1 MNFGPRYHLLDLGK
15 VGIWRKWRDMR
26 QGEDVGVRR
35 LQVMIEELLECSL
48 LRWKKEQL
56 EILCKYK

>member
-1 MNFGPRYHLLDLGK
+1 
-15 VGIWRKWRDMR
+15 MR

-35 LQVMIEELLECSL
+35 LQVLIEELLECSL